1 MSDKLSLEIKIP
13 TDSDGFVLLQCP
25 LCGEFF
31 KLAAC
36 DVEAED
42 VFEIWCPNCGLK
54 SESYVTD
61 EIRDLALR
69 MCTNKVED
77 MLFQHLKALEQ
88 RTRGKHVSFKTGRKP
103 AAEYEPPI
111 IPGIDELEI
120 ENYACCN
127 RQVKISPSVKII
139 GGYCPFCGVNHD
151 ECK

>member
-54 SESYVTD
+54 SKSYITD

-69 MCTNKVED
+69 MCTNKVGD
-77 MLFQHLKALEQ
+77 MLFQHLKGAFLHPES
-88 RTRGKHVSFKTGRKP
+88 RPPDSSY
-103 AAEYEPPI
+103 AEEAVLFRFPNLLPV
-111 IPGIDELEI
+111 L
-120 ENYACCN
+120 
-127 RQVKISPSVKII
+127 
-139 GGYCPFCGVNHD
+139 
-151 ECK
+151 